1 MNEQNE
7 ELTIRRIL
15 VALDASYHSLAA
27 LEAAA
32 KLAASL
38 QAELQGLFVEDV
50 NLLRAAGSPVA
61 REVQYPFATAA
72 RLDPQRMER
81 ALRAQAARARRA
93 IAKCCERRK
102 IQWSFRVVRGK
113 VASEVLEA
121 AMEADLL
128 SLGKASRPFVDRG
141 RLGSTARAVTARAPH
156 SVLLLQRDTDIHSP
170 ITVTYDGSAAARG
183 ALMIAAELA
192 QKQEG
197 YLSIF
202 TLASTSEDWQQFQS
216 DVADLLQG
224 RGLMVHQRRLADAS
238 VATLIQGL
246 HSERSGMLVLH
257 STAVPPEALHTLLDE
272 VECPVLLIRS

>member
-1 MNEQNE
+1 
-7 ELTIRRIL
+7 
-15 VALDASYHSLAA
+15 
-27 LEAAA
+27 
-32 KLAASL
+32 
-38 QAELQGLFVEDV
+38 
-50 NLLRAAGSPVA
+50 
-61 REVQYPFATAA
+61 
-72 RLDPQRMER
+72 
-81 ALRAQAARARRA
+81 
-93 IAKCCERRK
+93 
-102 IQWSFRVVRGK
+102 
-113 VASEVLEA
+113 
-121 AMEADLL
+121 
-128 SLGKASRPFVDRG
+128 
-141 RLGSTARAVTARAPH
+141 
-156 SVLLLQRDTDIHSP
+156 
-170 ITVTYDGSAAARG
+170 
-183 ALMIAAELA
+183 MIAAELA

>member
-15 VALDASYHSLAA
+15 VALDTSYHSLAA

-32 KLAASL
+32 ELAASL

-61 REVQYPFATAA
+61 REVQYPFATAT
-72 RLDPQRMER
+72 RLDPKRMER
-81 ALRAQAARARRA
+81 ALRAQAAQARRA
-93 IAKCCERRK
+93 LATCCKQWK
-102 IQWSFRVVRGK
+102 IKWSFRVVRGK

-121 AMEADLL
+121 ATEADLL

-141 RLGSTARAVTARAPH
+141 RLGSTARAATARAPH
-156 SVLLLQRDTDIHSP
+156 SVLLLQRDVDIRSP
-170 ITVTYDGSAAARG
+170 VVVICDGSPTARRALIIAAA
-183 ALMIAAELA
+183 LA
-192 QKQEG
+192 KKKGG
-197 YLSIF
+197 YLSTLI
-202 TLASTSEDWQQFQS
+202 LASTSENWQRMQS
-216 DVADLLQG
+216 DIADLLRG
-224 RGLMVHQRRLADAS
+224 RKLFVRYRRLADAG

-246 HSERSGMLVLH
+246 RSERSGMLVLS
-257 STAVPPEALHTLLDE
+257 STIMPPETLPTLLDE